1 MAYQIS
7 GTTVIN
13 DSRKGIFTSMNP
25 GASSSNPSSPSTGD
39 IYYNTSAGTL
49 RVYNG
54 STWLTV

>member
-1 MAYQIS
+1 MAIQIS

-13 DSRKGIFTSMNP
+13 DSRKGIFASMNP
-25 GASSSNPSSPSTGD
+25 GTSTSNPSSPSTGD
-39 IYYNTSAGTL
+39 IYYNTSEGTL